1 MDHTKPPPA
10 FDMAALFAEMAR
22 MQAERAE
29 EVRQIR
35 ADLLVSLREAGI
47 DCVEAHYDA
56 YGDSGNIEEVT
67 LLPEPPEPELPEPEL
82 PEPELPEPEL
92 SAAAEVGAPEGEL
105 SLGEPHPRLPDAIM
119 TRLQDMLWSTV
130 YALHPGFEN
139 NEGGYGDI
147 TWDLATDQIAIE
159 HSERFV
165 DVTSYSHEGV

>member
-10 FDMAALFAEMAR
+10 FDMATLFAEMAR

-67 LLPEPPEPELPEPEL
+67 LLPEPPEPEL

>member
-10 FDMAALFAEMAR
+10 FDMATLFAEMAR
-22 MQAERAE
+22 LEAERAE
-29 EVRQIR
+29 DVRQIR

-47 DCVEAHYDA
+47 DRVEAHYDA

-67 LLPEPPEPELPEPEL
+67 LLPELPEPEL
-82 PEPELPEPEL
+82 PEPQR
-92 SAAAEVGAPEGEL
+92 SAAAAVVPPEGEL
-105 SLGEPHPRLPDAIM
+105 PLGAPHPRLPDAIM

-147 TWDLATDQIAIE
+147 TWDIATDQIAIE

>member
-10 FDMAALFAEMAR
+10 FDMATLFAEMAR
-22 MQAERAE
+22 LEAERAE
-29 EVRQIR
+29 DVRQIR

-47 DCVEAHYDA
+47 DRVEAHYDA
-56 YGDSGNIEEVT
+56 YGDSGNVEEVT
-67 LLPEPPEPELPEPEL
+67 LLPELPEA
-82 PEPELPEPEL
+82 EL
-92 SAAAEVGAPEGEL
+92 SAAVAVEPPEGEL
-105 SLGEPHPRLPDAIM
+105 PPGEPHPRLPDAIM

-147 TWDLATDQIAIE
+147 TWDIATDQIAIE

>member
-1 MDHTKPPPA
+1 MEHTKPPPA
-10 FDMAALFAEMAR
+10 FDMATLFAEMAR

-29 EVRQIR
+29 EVRKIR

-47 DCVEAHYDA
+47 DRVEAHYDA

-82 PEPELPEPEL
+82 
-92 SAAAEVGAPEGEL
+92 SAAAEVVPPDGEL

-119 TRLQDMLWSTV
+119 SRLQDMLWSTV

-165 DVTSYSHEGV
+165 DVNSYSHEGV